1 MITQELVNR
10 LTQLIKEMPKEAIKE
25 IEQEP
30 KILEVLLNSAKDANV
45 EKTRYVNMTSD
56 MQQKLQ
62 EKSKELKVTQGLLI
76 GAGVLLI
83 LSLLEK
89 DNR

>member
-1 MITQELVNR
+1 MLSQELVIK
-10 LTQLIKEMPKEAIKE
+10 LTQLLKEKPKEAIKE

-30 KILEVLLNSAKDANV
+30 KILEVLLNSAKEADV
-45 EKTRYVNMTSD
+45 EKTRYVNMTAE

-83 LSLLEK
+83 LSLLE
-89 DNR
+89 D